1 MKSYVLD
8 LRQRDDRATSIIQKK
23 HEGDLVLAEEALEL
37 ILRGWTEF
45 ASQKQRPDNPLES
58 ARLFLVTRS
67 FNSLRMALPILEQG
81 YYQQAMALTRM
92 AMEDQLIAHDMEIHT
107 STLDTLLSGKGRLYF
122 PSMAKRISPEAKA
135 AWDSDYSTL
144 SRYATHPQL
153 TSLEWLNSTG
163 PDGLPN
169 LLPGSSYDM
178 EKILVALYY
187 LLGELVKVM
196 ETMAKVCCS
205 AGIDWD
211 ANLVS
216 GYISVMENIERR
228 RRRISKW
235 AREQVEE

>member
-1 MKSYVLD
+1 MKSYLLD
-8 LRQRDDRATSIIQKK
+8 LRQRDERTTSAIQEK
-23 HEGDLVLAEEALEL
+23 HDADLVLVEEALEL

-45 ASQKQRPDNPLES
+45 SSKKRKPDNPLES

-67 FNSLRMALPILEQG
+67 FNSLRMALPTLEQG

-92 AMEDQLIAHDMEIHT
+92 AMEDQLIAHDIEIHT
-107 STLDTLLSGKGRLYF
+107 PTLNTLLDGKGRLHLR
-122 PSMAKRISPEAKA
+122 SMAKRLSPKAKA

-144 SRYATHPQL
+144 SRYATHPEF
-153 TSLEWLNSTG
+153 TSLQWLNSVG

-169 LLPGSSYDM
+169 LIPGSSYDR
-178 EKILVALYY
+178 EKILIALYY

-211 ANLVS
+211 ASLVS
-216 GYISVMENIERR
+216 GYISVMENIECRR
-228 RRRISKW
+228 RHISEW

>member
-1 MKSYVLD
+1 MKSYLLD
-8 LRQRDDRATSIIQKK
+8 LRQRDERTTSTIQEK
-23 HEGDLVLAEEALEL
+23 HEDDLVLAEEALEL

-67 FNSLRMALPILEQG
+67 FNSLRMALPTLEQG

-92 AMEDQLIAHDMEIHT
+92 AMEDQLITHDIEIHAP
-107 STLDTLLSGKGRLYF
+107 TLDTLLSGKGSLRAKF
-122 PSMAKRISPEAKA
+122 MAKRLSPKAKA

-144 SRYATHPQL
+144 SRYATHPEF
-153 TSLEWLNSTG
+153 TSLQWLNSVG
-163 PDGLPN
+163 SDGLPN
-169 LLPGSSYDM
+169 LLPGSSYDR
-178 EKILVALYY
+178 EKFLIALYY

-196 ETMAKVCCS
+196 ETMAKASYS

-216 GYISVMENIERR
+216 DYTSAVEKIERR
-228 RRRISKW
+228 WQQISEW